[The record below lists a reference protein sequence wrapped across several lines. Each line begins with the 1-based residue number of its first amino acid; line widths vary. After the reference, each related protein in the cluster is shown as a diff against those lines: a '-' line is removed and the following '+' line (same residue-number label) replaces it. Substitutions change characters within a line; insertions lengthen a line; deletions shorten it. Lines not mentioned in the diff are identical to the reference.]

1 MLVTDPVAIAGARG
15 ALLRM
20 SAALLDYPLEETQQ
34 VIEDGRARQV
44 IEEALQVLGE
54 SSPQR
59 LPASKD
65 LNTLQ
70 IGYTN
75 TFLAG
80 PRGKP
85 VVPMVA
91 SAYQALV
98 AGITPG
104 NFLLNIQAFYKHFG
118 LKAAEQDEGHV
129 EEPDHLV
136 AMLEFCSLL
145 CHLEELA
152 LAKGK
157 DPSPYW
163 RAQRDFLQR
172 YLTPLSSAVRARY
185 RQLKT
190 PELDATLAWLVQS
203 LPDWCQ
209 AQHRQLVQVIEEA
222 EGPAEQIIATTTVP
236 QGLWD

>member
-15 ALLRM
+15 ALFRM

-44 IEEALQVLGE
+44 IEEALQVLGAP
-54 SSPQR
+54 SPQR

-65 LNTLQ
+65 LKVLQ
-70 IGYTN
+70 VGYTN

-85 VVPMVA
+85 VVPLVA

-98 AGITPG
+98 DGTTPG
-104 NFLLNIQAFYKHFG
+104 SFLLNIQAFYKHFG

-152 LAKGK
+152 LVKGK
-157 DPSPYW
+157 DPSPYR
-163 RAQRDFLQR
+163 RALRDFLDR
-172 YLTPLSSAVRARY
+172 YMIPLSSAVRARY
-185 RQLKT
+185 LQLKS
-190 PELDATLAWLVQS
+190 PDLDATMAWLVQS

-209 AQHRQLVQVIEEA
+209 AQHRQLVQAIEEA
-222 EGPAEQIIATTTVP
+222 EGAAEQIIATTTVP